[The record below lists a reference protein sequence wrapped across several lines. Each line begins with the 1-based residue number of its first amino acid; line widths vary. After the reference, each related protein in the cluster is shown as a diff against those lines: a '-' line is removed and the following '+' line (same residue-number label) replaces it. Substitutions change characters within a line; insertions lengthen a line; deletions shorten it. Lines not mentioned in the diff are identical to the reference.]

1 MKSLIITLSLLASS
15 ALMAQGR
22 GQVLRNIRDLSYQ
35 IENESY
41 NTQAGVR
48 ELQEARSFLQRALDK
63 LTNQGGGDAFLECR
77 TFAFPILD
85 RTLPA
90 NDALNEAIKLCR
102 SVQAVEEMKYL
113 FEKYDRT
120 LPARDAITRATRVAT
135 EKLVGKLELL
145 RFAYE
150 KYDRM
155 LSSRDAAD
163 KAVQGVSSIAISRSP
178 SRVLSCFQSSFPIY
192 DRTLPAADAMDETI
206 KACR

>member
-1 MKSLIITLSLLASS
+1 MKSLILILSLLTSS

-22 GQVLRNIRDLSYQ
+22 GQILRSIRDLSYQ
-35 IENESY
+35 IESETY
-41 NTQAGVR
+41 NTQAGDR
-48 ELQEARSFLQRALDK
+48 ELQEARTFLQKALDK
-63 LTNQGGGDAFLECR
+63 LTNLGGGDTFLECR
-77 TFAFPILD
+77 TYVFPILD
-85 RTLPA
+85 KTMPA

-102 SVQAVEEMKYL
+102 QVQAIEEMKFLY
-113 FEKYDRT
+113 EKYDRT

-135 EKLVGKLELL
+135 DILVGKIELL
-145 RFAYE
+145 RFAYD

-163 KAVQGVSSIAISRSP
+163 RAVQGVSSIAPTRSP
-178 SRVLSCFQSSFPIY
+178 GRVLSCFQSSYPIY